1 MDPSIKFTKDEAIK
15 ILNQI
20 PEEWYNIYSKLEA
33 HAYPQIGENP
43 LSSEFIKRHD
53 SGYLI
58 LLERLRIFTQ
68 KLQDVCNDLESKVQG
83 KNVFLPTGES
93 LGDLIDLLEGIKRY
107 QISVLRQYVLL
118 NPEYQT
124 PLDNLFIY
132 SYLQEID

>member
-20 PEEWYNIYSKLEA
+20 PEEWYNVYSKLEA
-33 HAYPQIGENP
+33 CAYPQIGANP
-43 LSSEFIKRHD
+43 LSSEFVKQHD

-58 LLERLRIFTQ
+58 LLERLRIFSQ
-68 KLQDVCNDLESKVQG
+68 KLQDVCNDLESRVQG
-83 KNVFLPTGES
+83 KNVLLPTGES
-93 LGDLIDLLEGIKRY
+93 LGDLIDLLQGIKKY

-124 PLDNLFIY
+124 PLDEIFIY